1 MATKKPF
8 FTVGLFVILGIF
20 IGVSVLVWVGAS
32 RYFQKGTTYLTYF
45 DESVQGLQI
54 DSRVKYQGVDVGWVT
69 RIGVAPDYRLVEVV
83 MKIDFKGDLMN
94 NTVAKLEAAGI
105 TGIVFVGLERKRS
118 EYAHLSPKIEF
129 PTQYPVIPSVPSEI
143 QKIFA
148 GVNSVVEQAK
158 QIDFKGISDQ
168 VKSTTKS
175 LETFIGGPDVKN
187 IMSSL
192 AGAAQEL
199 DAVSK
204 KVNALMDETGRINE
218 VLVEARGAIIDA
230 RKVIARVDKE
240 VGSVNAGEI
249 AGKADLLLDNLTRRA
264 QTVTT
269 EVQITS
275 ENLRRASETL
285 ENLLDRLRADPSEI
299 IFSEPP
305 ARDKEGRK

>member
-1 MATKKPF
+1 MARKKPL

-32 RYFQKGTTYLTYF
+32 RYFQKGTVYVTYF

-54 DSRVKYQGVDVGWVT
+54 DSRVKYQGVDIGWVT
-69 RIGVAPDYRLVEVV
+69 KIGVAPDYKLIEVI
-83 MKIDFKGDLMN
+83 MKIDFKGDLVN

-105 TGIVFVGLERKRS
+105 TGIVFVGLERKRP
-118 EYAHLSPKIEF
+118 EYAHLSPRIEF
-129 PTQYPVIPSVPSEI
+129 PTQYPVIPSMPSEI
-143 QKIFA
+143 QKIFS

-168 VKSTTKS
+168 VKSTTKAF
-175 LETFIGGPDVKN
+175 ETFIDSAKVKS

-192 AGAAQEL
+192 ASAANEL
-199 DAVSK
+199 DVVSK
-204 KVNALMDETGRINE
+204 KVNALVDETGKVND
-218 VLVEARGAIIDA
+218 VLVEARGAITDA
-230 RKVIARVDKE
+230 RKVISKVDRE
-240 VGSVNAGEI
+240 VGALNVGQM
-249 AGKADLLLDNLTRRA
+249 AGKADQLLDNLARRT

-269 EVQITS
+269 EIQITS

-285 ENLLDRLRADPSEI
+285 ENLLDRLRADPSDI

-305 ARDKEGRK
+305 PRK

>member
-1 MATKKPF
+1 MASKKPL
-8 FTVGLFVILGIF
+8 FTVGLFVILGIS

-32 RYFQKGTTYLTYF
+32 KYFQKGTFYVTYF

-69 RIGVAPDYRLVEVV
+69 KIGVAPDYKLVEVV

-105 TGIVFVGLERKRS
+105 TGMVFVGLERKRV
-118 EYAHLSPKIEF
+118 EYAHLSPRIEF

-143 QKIFA
+143 QKIFS

-168 VKSTTKS
+168 VKSTTKA

-187 IMSSL
+187 TMSSL
-192 AGAAQEL
+192 ARAANEL
-199 DAVSK
+199 DDVSK
-204 KVNALMDETGRINE
+204 KVNALMGETGKVNE
-218 VLVEARGAIIDA
+218 ILVEAKDAIVDA
-230 RKVIARVDKE
+230 RKVISRVDKE
-240 VGSVNAGEI
+240 VGALNVGGLS
-249 AGKADLLLDNLTRRA
+249 GKADQLLDNVTRRA

-285 ENLLDRLRADPSEI
+285 ESLLERLQADPSDI
-299 IFSEPP
+299 IFSAPP
-305 ARDKEGRK
+305 PRNKEGQK